1 MKYDEVKSKYVS
13 NIKQKYMLTS
23 LAFGFFVMDVTDSN
37 ARYAERRLCKKQQ
50 ACIDSLKQ
58 VEYGNRSPVPDE

>member
-23 LAFGFFVMDVTDSN
+23 LAFGFFVMAITDSN
-37 ARYAERRLCKKQQ
+37 ARYAERRLCKSQQ